1 MKYAV
6 ITGAA
11 SGIGAEVRK
20 RLEAQ
25 GYAVIGI
32 DLRDS
37 EVTADLSTKD
47 GREIAKT
54 KALEACGGKIDR
66 LLLAAGL
73 GGHLDDGA
81 LVARVNYFGALTLMD
96 GFKDALASAG
106 GQCVVIGSN
115 SAQMRPVDEAPM
127 VLSMLEEDEAKTMD
141 IIGDMHAAMV
151 YAASKHA
158 LTRAVRRRVADWGAA
173 GIRLNVIAPGPTE
186 TPMLQGV
193 KDHPTI
199 SKSLEMI
206 PIPQNRFATV
216 EEIAGTIE
224 FMFSDVAAHMHGS
237 VIYVDGGSDAQ
248 VRPDRF

>member
-1 MKYAV
+1 MSYAV

-25 GYAVIGI
+25 GYEVIGI
-32 DLRDS
+32 DLRNT
-37 EVTADLSTKD
+37 EVTADLSTSD
-47 GREIAKT
+47 GRE
-54 KALEACGGKIDR
+54 KAVAETLDRTGGKIDR

-73 GGHLDDGA
+73 GGHLEDGA
-81 LVARVNYFGALTLMD
+81 LVARVNYFGALALLD
-96 GFKDALASAG
+96 GFKDALAVSKG
-106 GQCVVIGSN
+106 RCVVIGSN
-115 SAQMRPVDEAPM
+115 SAQMRPVDETPM
-127 VLSMLEEDEAKTMD
+127 VLAMMEEDESKTMD

-151 YAASKHA
+151 YAGSKHSI
-158 LTRAVRRRVADWGAA
+158 TRAARHRAADWGAA
-173 GIRLNVIAPGPTE
+173 GIQLNVIAPGPTE

-206 PIPQNRFATV
+206 PIPQNRFALV
-216 EEIAGTIE
+216 EEIGGVIE
-224 FMFSDVAAHMHGS
+224 FMFSDTASHMHGS

>member
-1 MKYAV
+1 MSIAV

-20 RLEAQ
+20 RFEAQ
-25 GYAVIGI
+25 GYEVIGI
-32 DLRDS
+32 DLKNS
-37 EVTADLSTKD
+37 EVTADLSTEA
-47 GREIAKT
+47 GRTSAISETLAK
-54 KALEACGGKIDR
+54 CDGKIDR

-81 LVARVNYFGALTLMD
+81 LVARVNYFGAVALLD
-96 GFKDALASAG
+96 GFKDALAATG
-106 GQCVVIGSN
+106 GQCIAIGSN
-115 SAQMRPVDEAPM
+115 SAQMRPIDNTPIVEAMMEGDE
-127 VLSMLEEDEAKTMD
+127 SKTMD

-151 YAASKHA
+151 YAGTKHA
-158 LTRAVRRRVADWGAA
+158 LTRAARHRAAEWGEA
-173 GIRLNVIAPGPTE
+173 GIQLNVIAPGPTE

-206 PIPQNRFATV
+206 PIPQKRFAQV
-216 EEIAGTIE
+216 EEIAGVIE
-224 FMFSDVAAHMHGS
+224 FMFSETAAHMHGS

>member
-1 MKYAV
+1 MSTAV

-20 RLEAQ
+20 LLEAQ
-25 GYAVIGI
+25 GHEVIGI
-32 DLRDS
+32 DLHNT
-37 EVTADLSTKD
+37 EVTADLSTVH
-47 GREIAKT
+47 GRQSAIKET
-54 KALEACGGKIDR
+54 LEKCGGKIDR

-81 LVARVNYFGALTLMD
+81 LVARVNFFGALALLD
-96 GFKDALASAG
+96 GFKDALAATG

-115 SAQMRPVDEAPM
+115 SAQMRPIDGTPIVEAMMEGDEP
-127 VLSMLEEDEAKTMD
+127 KTME

-151 YAASKHA
+151 YAPSKHS
-158 LTRAVRRRVADWGAA
+158 LTRAARQRAADWGAA
-173 GIRLNVIAPGPTE
+173 GIRLNIIAPGPTE

-206 PIPQNRFATV
+206 PIPQKRFAKV
-216 EEIAGTIE
+216 EEVAGVIE
-224 FMFSDVAAHMHGS
+224 FLFSDIAAHMHGS
-237 VIYVDGGSDAQ
+237 VISVDGGSDAQ